1 MDLVI
6 EFCVVVSG
14 KISFFLFFFIDLHS
28 TGFFF
33 LHGKDTPTCMALPL
47 KHFSFLSSH

>member
-14 KISFFLFFFIDLHS
+14 KISFFFYFIDLHS

>member
-14 KISFFLFFFIDLHS
+14 KIWVFFIDLHS

-33 LHGKDTPTCMALPL
+33 FMGRIRLHVWPYL
-47 KHFSFLSSH
+47 

>member
-14 KISFFLFFFIDLHS
+14 KISFFLIDLHS

-33 LHGKDTPTCMALPL
+33 SWEGYAYMYGLTFKT
-47 KHFSFLSSH
+47 FFLSF

>member
-14 KISFFLFFFIDLHS
+14 KISFFFFFIDLHS

-33 LHGKDTPTCMALPL
+33 SWEGYAYMHGLTFKT
-47 KHFSFLSSH
+47 FFLSF

>member
-14 KISFFLFFFIDLHS
+14 KISFLFYFIDLHS

-33 LHGKDTPTCMALPL
+33 FSSWEGHAYMHGLTFKT
-47 KHFSFLSSH
+47 FFLSF

>member
-14 KISFFLFFFIDLHS
+14 KISFLFYFIDLHS

-33 LHGKDTPTCMALPL
+33 SSWEGHAYMHGLTFKT
-47 KHFSFLSSH
+47 FFLSF

>member
-14 KISFFLFFFIDLHS
+14 KISCFFFIDLHS

-47 KHFSFLSSH
+47 KHFSFLSRH

>member
-14 KISFFLFFFIDLHS
+14 KISFFFIDLHS

-47 KHFSFLSSH
+47 KHFSFLSRH

>member
-14 KISFFLFFFIDLHS
+14 KISFF
-28 TGFFF
+28 FFF
-33 LHGKDTPTCMALPL
+33 LLIFTQQDFFFSSWEGHAYMHGLTFKT
-47 KHFSFLSSH
+47 FFLSF

>member
-14 KISFFLFFFIDLHS
+14 KISFFKNFLLIFTQQDFFFSSWEGHAYMHGL
-28 TGFFF
+28 TFKTFF
-33 LHGKDTPTCMALPL
+33 L
-47 KHFSFLSSH
+47 SF